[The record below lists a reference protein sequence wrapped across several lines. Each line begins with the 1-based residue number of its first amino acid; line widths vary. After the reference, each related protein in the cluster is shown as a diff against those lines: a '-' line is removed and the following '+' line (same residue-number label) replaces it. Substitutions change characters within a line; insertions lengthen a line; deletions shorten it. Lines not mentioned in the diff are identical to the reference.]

1 MNMLEE
7 EKFLEERFGRQDH
20 FKVPEG
26 YFDRLTAEVMAKLPK
41 QQAQVVEMPRARRK
55 SLRPFYYAAACIL
68 AVVFSVTIYIIG
80 NGMEQQPAMASAEH
94 TEADYDQALDEYVDY
109 TMVESSEIYAY
120 LADE

>member
-1 MNMLEE
+1 MLEE
-7 EKFLEERFGRQDH
+7 EKILEERFGRQDH

-26 YFDRLTAEVMAKLPK
+26 YFDLLTAEVMAKLPE
-41 QQAQVVEMPRARRK
+41 QQAQVVTMPRARRK